1 MSAAVV
7 IVAGGEATRL
17 PGKLA
22 LDAGGVP
29 LIVRAF
35 RALAPGRETFVSCK
49 ATFAPEID
57 AQLTAPLVVDRTP
70 QRGPLGG
77 LLSTFPLVHS
87 RYVAVVAGDAPFVD
101 AATLATLQ
109 GALRDGDEA
118 VVPVGAD
125 GRLEP
130 LCALYDRLAFL
141 REGFSVLRGAGASVA
156 TVARRLRLRTIDS
169 LGAAVLR
176 SVNTPA
182 EYAAVRAELGR

>member
-1 MSAAVV
+1 LSAAVV

-29 LIVRAF
+29 LVVRAF

-57 AQLTAPLVVDRTP
+57 AQLTAPLVVDRAP
-70 QRGPLGG
+70 RRGPLGG
-77 LLSTFPLVHS
+77 LLSTFPLVRA
-87 RYVAVVAGDAPFVD
+87 RYVAVFAGDAPFVD
-101 AATLATLQ
+101 AATLAALER
-109 GALRDGDEA
+109 ALRDGDEA
-118 VVPVGAD
+118 VVPMHPC

-141 REGFSVLRGAGASVA
+141 REGFAVLHGAGASVA
-156 TVARRLRLRTIDS
+156 GVARRLRMRTIDS
-169 LGAAVLR
+169 LGDAVLR

-182 EYAAVRAELGR
+182 DYAAARARLGR